1 MVMSSPSPLSL
12 EGLADLQQRH
22 VEATAARFQDV
33 GRQMQETDR
42 RMQETDRRMQ
52 ETDRKIHSLTGQ
64 VEALVGL
71 MREQGL
77 RLTALAEQQTEDR
90 REIRQILHRLEQQD
104 GRLERQDAHLERHD
118 RELQEFRRRAEEY
131 DRRLDEHGAYIRRM
145 LDLLERRGGNGGPE
159 RV

>member
-1 MVMSSPSPLSL
+1 MVMSSLSPLSL
-12 EGLADLQQRH
+12 EGLADLQRRH
-22 VEATAARFQDV
+22 VEATAARFADV
-33 GRQMQETDR
+33 ERQMRETDR
-42 RMQETDRRMQ
+42 KMQ

-104 GRLERQDAHLERHD
+104 AHLERHD
-118 RELQEFRRRAEEY
+118 RELQEFRLRAEEY

-145 LDLLERRGGNGGPE
+145 LDLLERRGGDGGPE